1 MDWTKSI
8 ATELQTGERE
18 IPEMKE
24 EDDTDYDNWKD
35 EQTID
40 ELLG

>member
-1 MDWTKSI
+1 MPPNDYV
-8 ATELQTGERE
+8 TELQTGEQE
-18 IPEMKE
+18 IPELVE
-24 EDDTDYDNWKD
+24 EDDTEFDQWRD